1 MSQIAASFISDLE
14 MPRQTLLNVI
24 SLLNIRAFN
33 NFKINV
39 YEFG

>member
-24 SLLNIRAFN
+24 SLLNIWVFN
-33 NFKINV
+33 NLNYFF